1 MSRARFAILILV
13 TLNAGLCF
21 VLIKQRATHKPEPA
35 AAIAE
40 PAPKTPPPKTTAASV
55 IIRTN
60 AFNWGQLESEDY
72 RTYIA
77 RLRSIGCPEETIR
90 DIVIADFE
98 KLMAPKIRAVDGPRE
113 RPVYWKAERKDLAS
127 TLGSLEKLSEKQN
140 IDFEKRQVI
149 QELLGVDLAEE
160 HAKTEGE
167 QDIYEERLGFLPADK
182 RMRVRMA
189 IEQANQDEVYLR
201 EKSWL
206 ANDALTEDERK
217 QLAEIQKT
225 KENTIASILSP
236 EELKNYNLWFSPS
249 AYRVREALSSLN
261 PTEDKF
267 LGVYQIQQQFD
278 EKWDG
283 VDPAQLS
290 PQEQINY
297 NQAKQDYE
305 DHLREFLGA
314 GEYEKFQ
321 RAQDPD
327 YQQLEQAAA
336 QFSLQGKV
344 ASDVYGFKKTLDQER
359 NRVIENTGLSAEE
372 KIKVLH
378 DLSAATETAVTQAMG
393 EKAYRYYRRT
403 GGGKWIGVK

>member
-1 MSRARFAILILV
+1 MSRARFAILMLL

-21 VLIKQRATHKPEPA
+21 VLIKQRTSHKAQSA
-35 AAIAE
+35 AAISP
-40 PAPKTPPPKTTAASV
+40 PAPKPPPPKAAAASV

-77 RLRSIGCPEETIR
+77 RLRGIGCPEETIR

-98 KLMAPKIRAVDGPRE
+98 KLMAPKIRALDGTRE
-113 RPVYWKAERKDLAS
+113 PPVYWKAERKDLAS
-127 TLGSLEKLSEKQN
+127 TLGSLKKLNEKQD

-149 QELLGVDLAEE
+149 QELLGVDLAEAR
-160 HAKTEGE
+160 AKTEGE
-167 QDIYEERLGFLPADK
+167 QDIYQERLGFLSADK

-206 ANDALTEDERK
+206 ENDELTPDEQK

-225 KENTIASILSP
+225 KENTIATILSP
-236 EELKNYNLWFSPS
+236 EELNQYNLWFSPS
-249 AYRVREALSSLN
+249 AYRVREALSELN
-261 PTEDKF
+261 PSEEKF
-267 LGVYQIQQQFD
+267 LGVYQIQQEFD

-290 PQEQINY
+290 PQEQIDY
-297 NQAKQDYE
+297 SQAKQDYE
-305 DHLREFLGA
+305 DHLRDFLGA
-314 GEYEKFQ
+314 DQFEKFQ
-321 RAQDPD
+321 RARDPD
-327 YQQLEQAAA
+327 YQQLEQASA
-336 QFSLQGKV
+336 QFSLQSKV
-344 ASDVYGFKKTLDQER
+344 PSDVYGFKKTLDQER

-393 EKAYRYYRRT
+393 EKAYRYYRRN